1 MPVYNSEKY
10 VIDSIQSILNQSFSD
25 FELIV
30 VDDCSTDSSFSL
42 VSGLEDSRIKLIKMP
57 ENSGISKA
65 LNKGIDV
72 AKGEYIFRMDSDDIS
87 LPYRLEKQIK
97 YMDENPSCAL
107 CGSWI
112 KTFGYNE
119 VLFDYDSSPEKIK
132 SNLMFFNCIAHPSVV
147 IRKKFIDDN
156 NLFYEEDFPCAED
169 FYLWTKVSKLGE
181 IHNIKEVLLM
191 YRTHENQIGKTFRDI
206 QRKSVLG
213 IIKKQVS
220 DFLGLLS
227 GEDENACNSILN
239 ILISKENTKEEKFL
253 LNNLFEK
260 IINHNEVVKFFDNN
274 SLVSTINFLKK
285 KGNI

>member
-191 YRTHENQIGKTFRDI
+191 YRTHENQIGKTSRDI

-239 ILISKENTKEEKFL
+239 ILISKENTKEEKL
-253 LNNLFEK
+253 LLYNLFEK

-274 SLVSTINFLKK
+274 SLVSTIDFLKK